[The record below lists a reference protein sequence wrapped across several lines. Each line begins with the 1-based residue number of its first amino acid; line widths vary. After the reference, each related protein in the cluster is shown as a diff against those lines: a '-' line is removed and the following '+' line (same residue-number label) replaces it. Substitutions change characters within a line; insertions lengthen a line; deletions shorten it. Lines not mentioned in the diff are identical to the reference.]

1 MGVSTTISHALITIV
16 AISLAVTLAIA
27 VMSQLSNILNTMS
40 ISINHRSE
48 ALRTVITVTDAYYD
62 SGTSTFHIYLKNI
75 GDAPYSDLDNID
87 VYLGSASG
95 NLMYFNISSQNITE
109 YEKSDGVWSPGETI
123 EITMY
128 TDQSFTPP
136 YEVKIVL
143 SNGVSAEY
151 VFG

>member
-1 MGVSTTISHALITIV
+1 MGVSTTISHALLTIV

-48 ALRTVITVTDAYYD
+48 ALRTVITVTNAYYD
-62 SGTSTFHIYLKNI
+62 PSTSTFHIFLKNI
-75 GDAPYSDLDNID
+75 GDTPYSDFDNID

-95 NLMYFNISSQNITE
+95 ELVYFNISSQNITE
-109 YEKSDGVWSPGETI
+109 YGKKDNIWTPGETI
-123 EITMY
+123 EIDIY
-128 TDQSFTPP
+128 TSQTFTPP

-151 VFG
+151 VFS